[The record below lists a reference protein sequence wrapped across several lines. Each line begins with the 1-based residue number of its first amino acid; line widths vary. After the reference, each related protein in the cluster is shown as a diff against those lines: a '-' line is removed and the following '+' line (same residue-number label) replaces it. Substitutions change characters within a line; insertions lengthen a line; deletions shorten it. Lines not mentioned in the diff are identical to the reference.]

1 MARLVLVGLPGAGKS
16 TLARA
21 LADAW
26 SCASIDTDDVVATN
40 VGVPVAQ
47 YLREHGEADFRERE
61 LEALRESLNTDAVIA
76 TGAGVVVTN
85 AARHL
90 LEQAP
95 TLWLDSDDE
104 ILLERVGEG
113 ERPLL
118 GEDHR
123 QGLATLRGQR
133 EAWYRSSARRHV
145 DSSGTIDEVVGRIQK
160 EVESLAP

>member
-26 SCASIDTDDVVATN
+26 NCSAIDTDDVVATN

-47 YLREHGEADFRERE
+47 YLREHGEVDFRERE
-61 LEALRESLNTDAVIA
+61 FEALRESLSADAVIA

-85 AARHL
+85 AAREL
-90 LEQAP
+90 LVRAP
-95 TLWLDSDDE
+95 TFWLDSDDE
-104 ILLERVGEG
+104 TLLERVGEG

-123 QGLATLRGQR
+123 QGIATLRGQR
-133 EAWYRSSARRHV
+133 EAWYRSSAQRQV

-160 EVESLAP
+160 EVESLTP